1 MRVTVLAP
9 ARSQLGAMSMA
20 SRACTGMTQ
29 RAPRLRSVDLTG
41 EMDRYVHVQHAQVRD
56 GGPNLNPVWD
66 ECFLAVR
73 VAGSDNERGAAVA
86 LTVMDSNAG
95 AIVDCSD
102 EFL

>member
-1 MRVTVLAP
+1 
-9 ARSQLGAMSMA
+9 MA

-73 VAGSDNERGAAVA
+73 VAGSDNERGAVVA

-95 AIVDCSD
+95 AIVDGSD
-102 EFL
+102 DFL